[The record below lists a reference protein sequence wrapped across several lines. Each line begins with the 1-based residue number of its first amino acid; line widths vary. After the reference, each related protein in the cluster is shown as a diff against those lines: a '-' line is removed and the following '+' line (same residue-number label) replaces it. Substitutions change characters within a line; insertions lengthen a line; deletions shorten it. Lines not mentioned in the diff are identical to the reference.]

1 MTTLVLEEN
10 QILENDYQIADLSI
24 FLKRLPPKTEVILI
38 LKSHDALY
46 HLCPIRKAVP
56 FLKSAE
62 YSLDYWIGEKRL
74 PKGQTFIGGLF
85 PSPFIKTAINMIAEH
100 PFPVKGIF
108 LWTDLITRAYG
119 PFDPGW
125 TLIWHNHHLL
135 VCKDGI
141 LRISRSCHLPLTQEL
156 PAILRYLKR
165 FGYEEEMPITL
176 LKSSIF
182 AEPLPPFV
190 HSEIRIPQDLSLC
203 GLSIQIPELTA
214 LQRLSTW
221 SRKTRALAYGIAFL
235 NIVGTAYFGW
245 QIKIASVKEISLKEQ
260 IGNIP
265 IKDPLDETKMQAFK
279 TYCLLSKDRPNPL
292 PLIRQ
297 LIPLMREEAVATH
310 LRWTANPLR
319 LTLHL
324 ELKPSTV
331 AKELLLTL
339 QSELRNHKL
348 SWEQQEEEPLKGILT
363 IEQQDLGKQ
372 EGS

>member
-1 MTTLVLEEN
+1 MTTLILEEN
-10 QILENDYQIADLSI
+10 QILENDHQIADLSI
-24 FLKRLPPKTEVILI
+24 FLKRLPPKTEITLI

-46 HLCPIRKAVP
+46 HLCPLRKAVP

-62 YSLDYWIGEKRL
+62 YSPHYWTGEKRL

-85 PSPFIKTAINMIAEH
+85 PSPFVKAAINVIAEH
-100 PFPVKGIF
+100 SFPIKGIF
-108 LWTDLITRAYG
+108 LWADLIAQAYG
-119 PFDPGW
+119 PFDTGW

-135 VCKDGI
+135 ICKDGI
-141 LRISRSCHLPLTQEL
+141 LRISRSCYLPLAQEL

-182 AEPLPPFV
+182 AESLPPFI
-190 HSEIRIPQDLSLC
+190 HSEIRIPQDLSLR
-203 GLSIQIPELTA
+203 GLTLEVPELTA
-214 LQRLSTW
+214 LQRISTW
-221 SRKTRALAYGIAFL
+221 SRKTRALAYGVALL
-235 NIVGTAYFGW
+235 NILGGAYFGW
-245 QIKIASVKEISLKEQ
+245 QIKITSVKGMSLKEQ
-260 IGNIP
+260 IGSLP
-265 IKDPLDETKMQAFK
+265 VKDPLDEAKIQAFN
-279 TYCLLSKDRPNPL
+279 TYCLLSKNRPNPL

-297 LIPLMREEAVATH
+297 LIPLMREEAVATY
-310 LRWTANPLR
+310 LQWTANPLR

-331 AKELLLTL
+331 AQELVLTL

-363 IEQQDLGKQ
+363 IEQRALEKQ